1 MKQWFLKEL
10 IEMREQLHTDSA
22 DIALRFKGIVI
33 YHLLLCLFKLIMLLK
48 SKQKEML
55 GVSESFQH

>member
-22 DIALRFKGIVI
+22 DIALSFKGIVI